1 MKILKKYIIML
12 GSKSILTASSVKS
25 KILKKKKTRKHNTTE
40 KDILE
45 TILEEN
51 TKTPKNEKKKKNTY
65 IIIVILLILSI
76 NFQTI
81 RYITLILLLAMIL
94 RKIYPNIKEEQRRKD
109 ILKNLPFALR
119 QLSTELKAGIG
130 LMDALKT
137 ISTSQ
142 YGELSKEFTITLEE
156 IYYGTSYNEAFNNL
170 SKRTKTDIMDRII
183 QQILKTL
190 NNGGNLADTLNKIA
204 DENSNNM
211 RIKYK
216 EYSEKLNSIMLI
228 YMFIAVLIPVI
239 MFIMIIAATTV
250 IGPIMNPNMIM
261 FMYLLLFPMIITLMI
276 IFIKR
281 LEPTL

>member
-1 MKILKKYIIML
+1 
-12 GSKSILTASSVKS
+12 
-25 KILKKKKTRKHNTTE
+25 
-40 KDILE
+40 
-45 TILEEN
+45 
-51 TKTPKNEKKKKNTY
+51 
-65 IIIVILLILSI
+65 
-76 NFQTI
+76 
-81 RYITLILLLAMIL
+81 MIL